1 MSLPLISGKVLQQIC
16 PAVKLDRADFLAD
29 RINFIAPGYGIETAD
44 TLREAVANIAHE
56 SGEFRIKE
64 EQMSYKTAQRIV
76 DIWPSRFNL
85 TGTGGKKNAND
96 FVKNPRKLAN
106 ETYNGRMGN
115 RIGTDDGYNFR
126 GTGYLQSTG
135 KEAALQYGKWW
146 SIDPIELFQK
156 ARTEDWWAIDIAFW
170 DFCIAKKL
178 IPLSVSDERF
188 NYIVKK
194 INGGYIGLADR
205 QKYFDR
211 CKLYLK

>member
-1 MSLPLISGKVLQQIC
+1 MSVPLITGRILQKIC
-16 PAVKLDRADFLAD
+16 PVMKLDRAELIAD
-29 RINFIAPGYGIETAD
+29 RISFIAPGYGIDTAD
-44 TLREAVANIAHE
+44 ILREAIANIAHE

-76 DIWPSRFNL
+76 DIWPTRFNL

-96 FVKNPRKLAN
+96 YVKNPRKLAN

-115 RIGTDDGYNFR
+115 KIGTDDGYDFR
-126 GTGYLQSTG
+126 GTGFIQSTG
-135 KEAALQYGKWW
+135 KETAFAYGKWW
-146 SIDPIELFQK
+146 SMNPIELFQK
-156 ARTEDWWAIDIAFW
+156 ARTEDWWAVDIAFW
-170 DFCIAKKL
+170 EYSVASKL
-178 IPLSVSDERF
+178 ISASIGDERF
-188 NYIVKK
+188 KYIVKK